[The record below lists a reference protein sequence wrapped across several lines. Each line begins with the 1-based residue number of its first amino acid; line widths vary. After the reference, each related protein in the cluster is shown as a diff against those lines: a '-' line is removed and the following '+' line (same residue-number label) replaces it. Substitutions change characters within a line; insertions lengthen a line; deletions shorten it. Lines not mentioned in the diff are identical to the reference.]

1 MDISKYPPSTQ
12 LERAAE
18 ILRILF
24 ANGGMGVT
32 PAAICASTKL
42 SSSYVT
48 QMLAML
54 ANLRMAEEVG
64 ETGRWRAGVSWS
76 QMALSLTISIK
87 RDLDLLKEYEQRVT
101 RNVY

>member
-12 LERAAE
+12 LQRAAE

-24 ANGGMGVT
+24 ANGGVGVA
-32 PAAICASTKL
+32 PAAICAATKL

-64 ETGRWRAGVSWS
+64 ETGRWRAGVAWS
-76 QMALSLTISIK
+76 QMALAHMTSIK
-87 RDLDLLKEYEQRVT
+87 RDLDSLNEYQQRVT
-101 RNVY
+101 RQSH